1 MITLRGYQEKLIG
14 DTRQALRHYKSV
26 LLTAPTGAGKT
37 AITVFM
43 MGQAAHRGKRAWFL
57 VHQNE
62 LLSQTS
68 RALWKQKLEHGVVA
82 SGRTL
87 SKLPVQVCSVQT
99 LVNRLNMLDPPDLII
114 IDECHRSAAETYRRI
129 IAEYPNALVVGLTA
143 TPQRTDGKGLND
155 MYETIVYGPT
165 IRQLINAGFLCEYEI
180 YAPKLDIDLTQV
192 KNQMGDYKKDQL
204 ENAVDKPSITG
215 DAVEHYKKIAYGKR
229 CVVMCVSIKHAEHVR
244 DQYLASGI
252 PAVSI
257 EGGMTKKERE
267 KAIKDLESL
276 DAWVICNVQL
286 LIEGVDIPSIEV
298 VQWLRPTQSLIVFM
312 QGNGRGLR
320 PADNKDH
327 LIILDHV
334 GNVERHG
341 LPCQDREW
349 SLEGKKKG
357 KRGAQDQEK
366 DILIATCKKCF
377 HTFLPGPEKCP
388 KCGTPIEHKQG
399 RLIEEKEGELT
410 KLDLTT
416 VKKQARQEQGQA
428 RTLKDL
434 VQLGIRRGI
443 KKAPQ
448 WAAITNAARQKRKPN
463 ANDFKEALQ
472 IHEELRAAG

>member
-1 MITLRGYQEKLIG
+1 MLILRGYQEKLID
-14 DTRQALRHYKSV
+14 DTRQALRKFRAV

-43 MGQAAHRGKRAWFL
+43 MGEAASRGKRAWFL

-68 RALWKQKLEHGVVA
+68 KALWKQKLEHGVVA
-82 SGRTL
+82 SGRAL

-99 LVNRLNMLDPPDLII
+99 LVNRLHLLAPPDLII
-114 IDECHRSAAETYRRI
+114 IDECHRSAAATYQKI
-129 IAEYPNALVVGLTA
+129 IANYPNALVVGLTA
-143 TPQRTDGKGLND
+143 TPQRTDGKGLSA
-155 MYETIVYGPT
+155 MYDEIVYGPS
-165 IRQLINAGFLCEYEI
+165 IRQLIDAGFLCEYDV
-180 YAPKLDIDLTQV
+180 YAPPVELDLSQV

-204 ENAVDKPSITG
+204 EVAVDKPSITG
-215 DAVEHYKKIAYGKR
+215 DAVAHYKKIAYGKR

-244 DQYLASGI
+244 DQYLSAGI

-276 DAWVICNVQL
+276 DAMVICNVQL
-286 LIEGVDIPSIEV
+286 LIEGVDIPGIEV

-320 PADNKDH
+320 PCEGKEK

-334 GNVERHG
+334 GNVARHG
-341 LPCQDREW
+341 LPCEDREW

-357 KRGAQDQEK
+357 KRSKQDEEQ
-366 DILIATCKKCF
+366 DIKIVTCKKCF
-377 HTFLPGPEKCP
+377 HTFLPGPKLCP
-388 KCGTPIEHKQG
+388 RCNAPIEYKQG
-399 RLIEEKEGELT
+399 RLIEEKAGELQ
-410 KLDLTT
+410 KLEIAQ
-416 VKKQARQEQGQA
+416 VKKQARIEQGQSK
-428 RTLKDL
+428 TLKDL
-434 VQLGIRRGI
+434 VALGMRRGM

-448 WAAITNAARQKRKPN
+448 WAAITTAARLKRKPTQ
-463 ANDFKEALQ
+463 ADFNEAMR
-472 IHEELRAAG
+472 IYGELKR